1 MTEKNLKK
9 PHPGICP
16 SFGGSMPE
24 AEKCLLWPNE
34 SIRRIIYI
42 LFITRKNFTA
52 FSTENILLC
61 LPGQEGLVVVDEVV
75 IPVRPPLGAGL
86 FLALVV
92 AAYVVTLGLPG
103 LQLA

>member
-1 MTEKNLKK
+1 
-9 PHPGICP
+9 
-16 SFGGSMPE
+16 MPE

-42 LFITRKNFTA
+42 YCSSPEQNFTA

-92 AAYVVTLGLPG
+92 AAYVVALGLPG